1 MGKITKLAA
10 GAAVMA
16 LAAAAAYG
24 PGAQAADPIKIGDF
38 NSYSRMAAFAVP
50 ARYGAELAVDQIN
63 AAGGVLGRPLEFI
76 TRDDKGEPG
85 EAVKIA
91 EELFDR
97 EGVVMLTGGFLSH
110 VGLAVASYADQ
121 KKRLYLASEPLA
133 DSVVWE
139 SGNRYTFRLRT
150 STYMQA
156 AMLADIAA
164 KTGAKRWATI
174 APNYAY
180 GKEAV
185 ASFKELLKKANPE
198 VEFVTEQW
206 PGLFKID
213 ATAEVQALN
222 AANVDGIFNVTF
234 GPDLAKFVR
243 EGTIRGL
250 FEDKTVVSL
259 LTGEPDYLL
268 PLKDEAPEGWI
279 VTGYPWYDIKT
290 PEHDAFVKAYQE
302 RFKED
307 PRIGS
312 IVGYNTILAV
322 AAALEK
328 AGSTDT
334 EALVDAMKGLTFD
347 TPMGPITFRAID
359 HQSTMGAW
367 VGKTKLVD
375 GSGIMVDWE
384 FFDGANYL
392 PTDEEVMKRRPAE
405 K

>member
-1 MGKITKLAA
+1 MGMMTKLAT
-10 GAAVMA
+10 GV
-16 LAAAAAYG
+16 AAAAFAAVTAFA

-50 ARYGAELAVDQIN
+50 ARQGAELAVEQIN
-63 AAGGVLGRPLEFI
+63 AEGGVMGRPIEFI
-76 TRDDKGEPG
+76 TRDDKGDPG

-97 EGVVMLTGGFLSH
+97 ENVVMLTGGFLSH

-121 KKRLYLASEPLA
+121 KKKLFLASEPLA
-133 DSVVWE
+133 DSMVWE
-139 SGNRYTFRLRT
+139 SGNPYTFRLRA
-150 STYMQA
+150 STYMQS

-164 KTGAKRWATI
+164 KSGAKRWATI

-185 ASFKELLKKANPE
+185 ASFKQLLKEANPE
-198 VEFVTEQW
+198 VEFVAEQW

-250 FEDKTVVSL
+250 FQDKTVVSL

-268 PLKDEAPEGWI
+268 PLKDEAPEGWL
-279 VTGYPWYDIKT
+279 VTGYPWYDIKD
-290 PEHDAFVKAYQE
+290 PAHDAFVKAYQE
-302 RFKED
+302 RWGED

-312 IVGYNTILAV
+312 IVGYNTMLAV
-322 AAALEK
+322 KAVLEK

-334 EALVDAMKGLTFD
+334 EALRQAMEGLTFD
-347 TPMGPITFRAID
+347 SPMGPITFREID
-359 HQSTMGAW
+359 NQSTMGAW

-384 FFDGANYL
+384 YFDGADYL
-392 PTDEEVMKRRPAE
+392 PPDEVVKQRRPAE
-405 K
+405 

>member
-1 MGKITKLAA
+1 MGMMTKLATG
-10 GAAVMA
+10 GAATA
-16 LAAAAAYG
+16 FAAVTAFA

-50 ARYGAELAVDQIN
+50 ARQGAELAVEQIN
-63 AAGGVLGRPLEFI
+63 AEGGVMGRPIEFI
-76 TRDDKGEPG
+76 TRDDKGDPG

-97 EGVVMLTGGFLSH
+97 ENVVMLTGGFLSH

-121 KKRLYLASEPLA
+121 KKKLFLASEPLA
-133 DSVVWE
+133 DSMVWE
-139 SGNRYTFRLRT
+139 SGNPYTFRLRA
-150 STYMQA
+150 STYMQS

-164 KTGAKRWATI
+164 KSGAKRWATI

-185 ASFKELLKKANPE
+185 ASFKQLLKEANPE
-198 VEFVTEQW
+198 VEFVAEQW

-250 FEDKTVVSL
+250 FQDKTVVSL

-268 PLKDEAPEGWI
+268 PLKDEAPEGWL
-279 VTGYPWYDIKT
+279 VTGYPWYDIKD
-290 PEHDAFVKAYQE
+290 PAHDAFVKAYQE
-302 RFKED
+302 RWGED

-312 IVGYNTILAV
+312 IVGYNTMLAV
-322 AAALEK
+322 KAVLEK

-334 EALVDAMKGLTFD
+334 EALRQAMEGLTFD
-347 TPMGPITFRAID
+347 SPMGPITFREID
-359 HQSTMGAW
+359 NQSTMGAW

-384 FFDGANYL
+384 YFDGADYL
-392 PTDEEVMKRRPAE
+392 PPDEVVKQRRPAE
-405 K
+405 

>member
-1 MGKITKLAA
+1 MGMMTKLAT
-10 GAAVMA
+10 GV
-16 LAAAAAYG
+16 AAAAFAAVTAFA

-50 ARYGAELAVDQIN
+50 ARQGAELAVEQIN
-63 AAGGVLGRPLEFI
+63 AEGGVMGRPIEFI
-76 TRDDKGEPG
+76 TRDDKGDPG

-97 EGVVMLTGGFLSH
+97 ENVVMLTGGFLSH

-121 KKRLYLASEPLA
+121 KKKLFLASEPLA
-133 DSVVWE
+133 DSMVWE
-139 SGNRYTFRLRT
+139 SGNPYTFRLRA
-150 STYMQA
+150 STYMQS

-164 KTGAKRWATI
+164 KSGAKRWATI

-185 ASFKELLKKANPE
+185 ASFKQLLKEANPE
-198 VEFVTEQW
+198 VEFVAEQW

-250 FEDKTVVSL
+250 FQDKTVVSL

-268 PLKDEAPEGWI
+268 PLKDEAPEGWL
-279 VTGYPWYDIKT
+279 VTGYPWYDIKD
-290 PEHDAFVKAYQE
+290 PAHDAFVKAYQE
-302 RFKED
+302 RWGED

-312 IVGYNTILAV
+312 IVGYNTMLAV
-322 AAALEK
+322 KAGLEK

-334 EALVDAMKGLTFD
+334 EALRQAMEGLTFD
-347 TPMGPITFRAID
+347 SPMGPITFREID
-359 HQSTMGAW
+359 NQSTMGAW

-384 FFDGANYL
+384 YFDGADYL
-392 PTDEEVMKRRPAE
+392 PPDEVVKQRRPAE
-405 K
+405 

>member
-1 MGKITKLAA
+1 MMTKLAT
-10 GAAVMA
+10 GV
-16 LAAAAAYG
+16 AAAAFAAVTAFA
-24 PGAQAADPIKIGDF
+24 PGAQAADPVKIGDF

-50 ARYGAELAVDQIN
+50 ARYGAELAVEQIN
-63 AAGGVLGRPLEFI
+63 AAGGVLGGRPIEFI
-76 TRDDKGEPG
+76 TRDDKGDPG

-97 EGVVMLTGGFLSH
+97 ENVVMLTGGFLSH

-121 KKRLYLASEPLA
+121 KKKLFLASEPLA
-133 DSVVWE
+133 DSMVWE
-139 SGNRYTFRLRT
+139 SGNPYTFRLRA
-150 STYMQA
+150 STYMQS

-164 KTGAKRWATI
+164 KSGAKRWATI

-185 ASFKELLKKANPE
+185 ASFKQLLKEANPE
-198 VEFVTEQW
+198 VEFVAEQW

-268 PLKDEAPEGWI
+268 PLKDEAPEGWL
-279 VTGYPWYDIKT
+279 VTGYPWYDIKD
-290 PEHDAFVKAYQE
+290 PAHDAFVKAYQE
-302 RFKED
+302 RWGED

-312 IVGYNTILAV
+312 IVGYNTMLAV
-322 AAALEK
+322 QAALEK

-334 EALVDAMKGLTFD
+334 EALRQAMEGLTFD
-347 TPMGPITFRAID
+347 SPMGPITFREID
-359 HQSTMGAW
+359 NQSTMGAW

-384 FFDGANYL
+384 YFDGADYL
-392 PTDEEVMKRRPAE
+392 PSDEVVKQRRPAE
-405 K
+405 